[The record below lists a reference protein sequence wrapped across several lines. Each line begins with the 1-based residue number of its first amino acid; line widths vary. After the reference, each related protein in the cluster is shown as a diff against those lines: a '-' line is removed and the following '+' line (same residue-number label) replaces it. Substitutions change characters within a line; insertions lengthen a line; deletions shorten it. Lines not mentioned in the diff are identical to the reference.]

1 MGQNRSGMIKL
12 ECLVSKRKY
21 STSVRC
27 NTKGIDRQNGVKM
40 LLPDETTW
48 DEPPIDNVT
57 DARIAEIMRVAVM
70 LDAGDLTLE
79 ALDLHITRRLNEL
92 YPPEYVVYRGRW
104 EERWYPLLQVQ
115 KVPIMMG
122 YLDWMPLW
130 KELAALTNEGSPE
143 RVAELRELLLLDGWT
158 SDGDEIEA

>member
-1 MGQNRSGMIKL
+1 
-12 ECLVSKRKY
+12 
-21 STSVRC
+21 
-27 NTKGIDRQNGVKM
+27 
-40 LLPDETTW
+40 
-48 DEPPIDNVT
+48 PPIDNVT

-130 KELAALTNEGSPE
+130 KELAAITNEGSPE

-158 SDGDEIEA
+158 SDG

>member
-1 MGQNRSGMIKL
+1 
-12 ECLVSKRKY
+12 
-21 STSVRC
+21 
-27 NTKGIDRQNGVKM
+27 M
-40 LLPDETTW
+40 LWTDEYTW
-48 DEPPIDNVT
+48 DEPAIDNVT

-104 EERWYPLLQVQ
+104 EERWHPLLRVQ

-130 KELAALTNEGSPE
+130 KELQSEEASPE

-158 SDGDEIEA
+158 SDGDEIAP

>member
-1 MGQNRSGMIKL
+1 
-12 ECLVSKRKY
+12 
-21 STSVRC
+21 
-27 NTKGIDRQNGVKM
+27 M
-40 LLPDETTW
+40 LWTDETTW
-48 DEPPIDNVT
+48 DEPTIDNVT

-104 EERWYPLLQVQ
+104 EERWYPLLRVQ
-115 KVPIMMG
+115 EVPIMMG

-130 KELAALTNEGSPE
+130 KELQSGKASPE

-158 SDGDEIEA
+158 SDGEEIDV